1 MGRGITWDDK
11 LDAKVSNYE
20 FMACLGRG
28 NSCINTKIAFVC
40 NYLNFGAQNQLRS
53 SGEDYWQWYE
63 YSNLFPLQSFQIIQ
77 VANPVSDCTPNAI
90 RHRLARIK
98 LKADEGNSASSSPA
112 KTPNS
117 KAGGGH
123 GKMAKKRNANDSSNE
138 EPGDIKKVKQ
148 EHVQE
153 SDTDE

>member
-11 LDAKVSNYE
+11 LDAKLLFAIISTSAPKINYE
-20 FMACLGRG
+20 AVA
-28 NSCINTKIAFVC
+28 KII
-40 NYLNFGAQNQLRS
+40 
-53 SGEDYWQWYE
+53 
-63 YSNLFPLQSFQIIQ
+63 SN
-77 VANPVSDCTPNAI
+77 DCTPNAI
-90 RHRLARIK
+90 WHRLARIK

-123 GKMAKKRNANDSSNE
+123 AKPAKKRTANNFSEDESR
-138 EPGDIKKVKQ
+138 DIKKVKQ

>member
-11 LDAKVSNYE
+11 LDAKLLFAIISTSAPKINYE
-20 FMACLGRG
+20 AVA
-28 NSCINTKIAFVC
+28 KII
-40 NYLNFGAQNQLRS
+40 
-53 SGEDYWQWYE
+53 
-63 YSNLFPLQSFQIIQ
+63 SN
-77 VANPVSDCTPNAI
+77 DCTPNAI

-123 GKMAKKRNANDSSNE
+123 AKSAKKRTANNFSEDES
-138 EPGDIKKVKQ
+138 GDIKKVKQ

>member
-1 MGRGITWDDK
+1 MFAIISTSAPK
-11 LDAKVSNYE
+11 INYE
-20 FMACLGRG
+20 AVA
-28 NSCINTKIAFVC
+28 KII
-40 NYLNFGAQNQLRS
+40 
-53 SGEDYWQWYE
+53 
-63 YSNLFPLQSFQIIQ
+63 SNGMNIPTVFPSQSFQIIQ
-77 VANPVSDCTPNAI
+77 MANPLLDCTPNAI

-123 GKMAKKRNANDSSNE
+123 AKPAKKRTANNFSEDES
-138 EPGDIKKVKQ
+138 GDIKKVKQ